1 MTNQYTLV
9 LLFELEECL
18 NKPKGERLARAFCV
32 NFAPEEKFYHIYIV
46 CIKWDTV
53 EILHKMRRCA
63 LMMNVKKIILEEY
76 LDKLKNEYI

>member
-32 NFAPEEKFYHIYIV
+32 NFALEEKFYLI
-46 CIKWDTV
+46 CIKCDTV
-53 EILHKMRRCA
+53 EILHKMRRCS
-63 LMMNVKKIILEEY
+63 LMMNVKKNY
-76 LDKLKNEYI
+76 T